1 MAHFALISLFDT
13 SFEFISFS
21 LLAFAVRFILSTMV
35 VTSHSAF
42 TSSSA
47 SSLSTE
53 QADLQSRLRE
63 AEAFIHA
70 NSPGNA
76 PEALSKAPSFPLNLG
91 GSGMVLPNMRVASTC
106 ATVGFDVRVVANSG
120 KSVDKR
126 DGLMNFNPT
135 FGGLT
140 ASDFASCVAGGK
152 ITASMDE
159 RDSLMFDDNEYSRNV
174 TSLDG

>member
-1 MAHFALISLFDT
+1 
-13 SFEFISFS
+13 
-21 LLAFAVRFILSTMV
+21 MV

-63 AEAFIHA
+63 AEAFIQA
-70 NSPGNA
+70 NSPGDA

-91 GSGMVLPNMRVASTC
+91 GSGMVLNTTRVASTGVM
-106 ATVGFDVRVVANSG
+106 VGFDVRTMANSG
-120 KSVDKR
+120 KLVDKR
-126 DGLMNFNPT
+126 DGLMNFNPI

-140 ASDFASCVAGGK
+140 ASDFASCVAGGE
-152 ITASMDE
+152 ITEGDGLLE
-159 RDSLMFDDNEYSRNV
+159 CNICNQVPILVWLLLMV
-174 TSLDG
+174 KL